1 MLAHLAR
8 ARRAAAPLAAHS
20 AACAQRWP
28 SYPSARPAATTP
40 SDSTPVISTDLNAA
54 PGVALLTICRPAAL
68 NALNSD
74 VMRELTAAAHAAD
87 ARPDVRAIVLTGQG
101 IKAFAAGADI
111 KELRAET
118 YESVRRVGGALGGRG
133 RRGSGGAC

>member
-1 MLAHLAR
+1 M
-8 ARRAAAPLAAHS
+8 
-20 AACAQRWP
+20 
-28 SYPSARPAATTP
+28 
-40 SDSTPVISTDLNAA
+40 
-54 PGVALLTICRPAAL
+54 ALLTICRPAAL

-74 VMRELTAAAHAAD
+74 VMHELTAAAHAAD